1 MRVRD
6 GFDTLDRLQQRHRVL
21 GFPLAVRQKYSD
33 DQGGSL
39 AATIAYY
46 GFFSVFPLLLVLV
59 TVLGYVLQGRPHL
72 EHRIVG
78 SALGQFPI
86 VGNELRQQSL
96 RGNGVA
102 LAVGALASV
111 WTGIGVLLAAE
122 NAMSRL
128 WDVPRPR
135 RPSFFAARVRALL
148 LLGLLG
154 GGLLVMAA
162 LSAVGTAGGSLG
174 LAVRLGVIVA
184 SLVAGFPLF
193 WVAFRL
199 LTPTAI
205 AWRCLR
211 GGAAAAAV
219 GYEALQLLGSYYV
232 SHVLRH
238 ASNVYGT
245 FGLVIGLLSWIYLT
259 ATVVL
264 VAAEAN
270 VVATRRLWPRS
281 LRSAPTTDA
290 DGSEAAGVP
299 WFKLA
304 RAGNPRSMTTI
315 ERFQK
320 LQVELV
326 RAGFDSE
333 LHAAA
338 DRGNAVLTMYVELT
352 KQTAADIEKLDALTA
367 THGLTCVIGD
377 DSRAAITLA
386 AG

>member
-1 MRVRD
+1 MLRLRQALD
-6 GFDTLDRLQQRHRVL
+6 ALDRFQQRHRML

-33 DQGGSL
+33 DQGGFL

-46 GFFSVFPLLLVLV
+46 GFFSIFPLLLVLV

-86 VGNELRQQSL
+86 VGSELRQQSL
-96 RGNGVA
+96 KGNGVA
-102 LAVGALASV
+102 LAVGVLASI

-128 WDVPRPR
+128 WEVPRR
-135 RPSFFAARVRALL
+135 RQLSFLAARVRALL
-148 LLGLLG
+148 LVGLLG
-154 GGLLVMAA
+154 GGLLVTAA
-162 LSAVGTAGGSLG
+162 LSAVGTTGGSLG
-174 LAVRLGVIVA
+174 LAVRFGVIIA
-184 SLVAGFPLF
+184 SLVADFLLF
-193 WVAFRL
+193 WLAFRL
-199 LTPTAI
+199 LTPTGI
-205 AWRCLR
+205 AWTCLR

-264 VAAEAN
+264 VTAEAN

-281 LRSAPTTDA
+281 LRSAPTAEVDRQA
-290 DGSEAAGVP
+290 AEEVPEGSSSP
-299 WFKLA
+299 
-304 RAGNPRSMTTI
+304 
-315 ERFQK
+315 ER
-320 LQVELV
+320 
-326 RAGFDSE
+326 G
-333 LHAAA
+333 
-338 DRGNAVLTMYVELT
+338 
-352 KQTAADIEKLDALTA
+352 ALEQ
-367 THGLTCVIGD
+367 
-377 DSRAAITLA
+377 
-386 AG
+386 